1 MAHQTL
7 LKALCIFV
15 ALAASPLAHSYPIST
30 SHSTRP
36 RHVLPA
42 LPALPTT
49 RSETVNATDEH
60 PRCPSCPGNGDL
72 YGLGIRLGIYLQWM
86 SSHILHTVSPASAA
100 ATHDANSVF
109 LLAILIALTTGTARQ
124 RKWIRAEEAYIVLL
138 VAWGF
143 VGTVVSVTGVRLGGL
158 EGRSVCGWGWVKRR
172 IRGWVWR
179 KRARGKN
186 EGKGK
191 IGEELDARWWSPLKS
206 FWARTPAEKKTAS
219 PRRRRKRVL
228 RLTLGA
234 ASVVKH
240 PSFSWA
246 GVFWRSSILSY
257 LTALNAWVWWSRVE
271 DWEVKARGGKACA
284 EPPTF
289 AKNGCVHHV
298 FFFGSH
304 PLENGGLMKTL
315 RILSIVLAVPAL
327 LFSVAIA
334 LVSLVV
340 LAFVVQVLLLA
351 VRQKVKA

>member
-1 MAHQTL
+1 MAHQTP

-15 ALAASPLAHSYPIST
+15 ALAALPLAHSYPIST
-30 SHSTRP
+30 SHSTQT
-36 RHVLPA
+36 RHVLS
-42 LPALPTT
+42 TT
-49 RSETVNATDEH
+49 RSGTVNDTDEI

-143 VGTVVSVTGVRLGGL
+143 VGTVVGVAGVRLGGL
-158 EGRSVCGWGWVKRR
+158 EGRSVCGWGWVKRW
-172 IRGWVWR
+172 IRGWFWSRRAKGR
-179 KRARGKN
+179 K
-186 EGKGK
+186 GKGK
-191 IGEELDARWWSPLKS
+191 VGNELDARWWSLLKG
-206 FWARTPAEKKTAS
+206 FWTRPEKKTAS

-257 LTALNAWVWWSRVE
+257 LAALNAWVWWSRVE

-304 PLENGGLMKTL
+304 PLENGGLMKAL

-327 LFSVAIA
+327 VFSVAIA

-351 VRQKVKA
+351 ARQKVKA